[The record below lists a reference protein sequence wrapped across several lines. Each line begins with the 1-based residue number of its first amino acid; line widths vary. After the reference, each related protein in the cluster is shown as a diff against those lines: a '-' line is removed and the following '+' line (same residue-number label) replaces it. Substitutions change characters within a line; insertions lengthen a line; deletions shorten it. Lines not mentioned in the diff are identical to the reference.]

1 MAQAVTWLKWLCGAR
16 ECPQTSEAPLNPP
29 RETLFRQ
36 EGPGGVTFRIPALL
50 HVPPR
55 TLLAFAEK
63 RSSTR
68 DEDAELLVLRRGW
81 WNGHRVEWGPM
92 EELTELTLPGH
103 RTMNPCPLYE
113 AASGTVFLFCI
124 CVERHVTE
132 WHQIMVGRSAAR
144 LCCSSSPDH
153 GRTWSPLRDLTDEA
167 IGDDRPRWATF
178 AVGPGHGVQL
188 DSGRLA
194 VPAYAYY
201 VHGRLCGVP
210 LPCCTRPH
218 SFIFYSDDGGRSWQK
233 GSLLRGMRTGECQV
247 AEIKA
252 KDGGTLLYCSARRPC
267 RCRAAAISVD
277 HGQRFGLP
285 ARCPALCEPPH
296 GCQGSVVSFVPTTI
310 GCPVGTTD
318 TESRSGDTQHWLLC
332 SNSTS
337 QRLRHNS
344 GNESPN
350 GDTQRGLLCATPPTI
365 VGCPTDTTSPKSPN
379 KLTQLCYHPTNQQQ
393 HCDLG
398 LDVNTMPRNECPIGT
413 TSAESPN
420 GDTQRWLLC
429 SNPTNQL
436 QQCDLGTKSPNG
448 DTQRWLL
455 CSNPTNQLQQC
466 DLGTKSPNGDTQCWL
481 LCSNPTNQLQQCDL
495 GTKSPNGDTQRWLLY
510 SHPTNRRH
518 RRDLGLYVNTA
529 PPNEEGWW
537 HPRVLQEGPCGYS
550 DLAVCPDGV
559 FGCLFECGE
568 VSACEEIAFCLFT
581 LGTNGGTKGGEGS
594 ETPCLGEEPV
604 FGVLSPRSTGESSEE
619 DFRDAN
625 PAEEKQRCEA
635 FN

>member
-1 MAQAVTWLKWLCGAR
+1 MAQAVTWLKWLCGAK
-16 ECPQTSEAPLNPP
+16 ECPQTPEAPLNPP

-36 EGPGGVTFRIPALL
+36 EGPQGVTFRIPALL

-55 TLLAFAEK
+55 TFLAFAEK
-63 RSSTR
+63 RSSVR
-68 DEDAELLVLRRGW
+68 DEDAEFLVLRRGR
-81 WNGHRVEWGPM
+81 WNGHKVEWGPM
-92 EELTELTLPGH
+92 EELTELTLPDH

-113 AASGTVFLFCI
+113 AASGTVFLFFI

-132 WHQIMVGRSAAR
+132 WQQIILGRNAAR

-167 IGDDRPRWATF
+167 ISDDQPRWATF

-201 VHGRLCGVP
+201 MHGRLCGIP

-247 AEIKA
+247 AEISA

-267 RCRAAAISVD
+267 RCRAVAISAD
-277 HGQRFGLP
+277 RGQRFGLP
-285 ARCPALCEPPH
+285 VRCPALCEPPR

-310 GCPVGTTD
+310 GGPVGNTDTESPSGVTQHGPLCSNSTNQHLQCNSGCESPTGDTQHCLLCTTPPAIIGCPTGTTSPENPNRVSQLCSHPTNQQQHPDLGLCINTTPHSEYPVGTTSI
-318 TESRSGDTQHWLLC
+318 ESPNGDTQHWLLC
-332 SNSTS
+332 SN
-337 QRLRHNS
+337 
-344 GNESPN
+344 
-350 GDTQRGLLCATPPTI
+350 PT
-365 VGCPTDTTSPKSPN
+365 
-379 KLTQLCYHPTNQQQ
+379 H
-393 HCDLG
+393 
-398 LDVNTMPRNECPIGT
+398 
-413 TSAESPN
+413 
-420 GDTQRWLLC
+420 
-429 SNPTNQL
+429 QL
-436 QQCDLGTKSPNG
+436 QRCDLGTKSLNG
-448 DTQRWLL
+448 
-455 CSNPTNQLQQC
+455 
-466 DLGTKSPNGDTQCWL
+466 G
-481 LCSNPTNQLQQCDL
+481 
-495 GTKSPNGDTQRWLLY
+495 TQRWLLY
-510 SHPTNRRH
+510 SHPTNRHH
-518 RRDLGLYVNTA
+518 RRDLGLYVNMA
-529 PPNEEGWW
+529 PPDEKGWR

-568 VSACEEIAFCLFT
+568 VSTCEEIAFCLFT
-581 LGTNGGTKGGEGS
+581 LGAIGGAADGEGS

-604 FGVLSPRSTGESSEE
+604 FGVLSPKSNGESSGE
-619 DFRDAN
+619 DVRDEN